1 MIASA
6 PQNGPLLR
14 DIHLPP
20 QPSWWPPAPG
30 WWALAAL
37 IMAAALV
44 GLWWWRRRC
53 RRRAAEAQVLAE
65 VDRVL
70 ALWREQP
77 QALASALHQLLR
89 RGALR
94 IDPLA
99 TQQRGNAW
107 RQTLARVRVDAST
120 LEQLNTLDAAMYQPS
135 ATLNAEQAAGAT
147 RRWLQQA
154 WRQGMS
160 ARASHARSVPEAVEV
175 RP

>member
-1 MIASA
+1 MSASTPA
-6 PQNGPLLR
+6 AQNGPLLR

-30 WWALAAL
+30 WWVLAAL
-37 IMAAALV
+37 VIVAVAV
-44 GLWWWRRRC
+44 GIWWWRQQRQ
-53 RRRAAEAQVLAE
+53 RRALESQVLAE

-99 TQQRGNAW
+99 AQHRGDEW
-107 RQTLARVRVDAST
+107 RQTLARVPVDAST
-120 LEQLNTLDAAMYQPS
+120 LEQLQALEAAMYRPS
-135 ATLNAEQAAGAT
+135 ASLDVEHAASAT
-147 RRWLQQA
+147 RRWLQLA
-154 WRQGMS
+154 WRRGAS
-160 ARASHARSVPEAVEV
+160 PRARALEKVVEV
-175 RP
+175 RS

>member
-1 MIASA
+1 MSASTPA

-30 WWALAAL
+30 WWMLAVL
-37 IMAAALV
+37 VIMAAVA
-44 GLWWWRRRC
+44 GIWWWWRRSQ
-53 RRRAAEAQVLAE
+53 RRVLESQVLSE

-99 TQQRGNAW
+99 AQHRGDAW
-107 RQTLARVRVDAST
+107 RETLARVPVDAST
-120 LEQLNTLDAAMYQPS
+120 LEQLQALETAMYRPS
-135 ATLNAEQAAGAT
+135 ASLDVEGAAGAT
-147 RRWLQQA
+147 RRWLQLA
-154 WRQGMS
+154 WRQPAS
-160 ARASHARSVPEAVEV
+160 SRARTLDKVVEV
-175 RP
+175 RS